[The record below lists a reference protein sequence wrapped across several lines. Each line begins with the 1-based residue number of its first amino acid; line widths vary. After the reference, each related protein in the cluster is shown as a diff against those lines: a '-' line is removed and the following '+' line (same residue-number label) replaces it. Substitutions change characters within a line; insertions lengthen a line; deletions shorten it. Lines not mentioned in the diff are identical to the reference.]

1 MASSYGHGRRQPDD
15 AEPERETGAQCAS
28 RPGADVLWPL
38 ESATAA
44 KHRLYKRYLDAWWP
58 ILLQQRSRD
67 GWLWPRVTYLDAFAG
82 PGRYLGG
89 EEGSPVFALRKL
101 LRHDAAERMHL
112 SRDRVRLLFM
122 EKRSDR
128 YQYLQSELERCF
140 GALDEL
146 PVWPEAYHA
155 EAGTD
160 AERLLEITGAWGHP
174 ILAIFDSWGNV
185 NVPLRL
191 IGRLAQNPASEVI
204 VTFGPNWF
212 SRRENLEPDRLD
224 VVFGG
229 RKYWEPASKEQR
241 TDERWR
247 VWLATYRA
255 ALRRAGFRF
264 QLHFQIVPKT
274 GLPLYLVYGTKHPKG
289 VEVMKDAMWEVDGN
303 DGMGFAD
310 PRTRGAPL
318 PGQGMLLWDGPKNPE
333 LLELVRQRLEV
344 GPVSLADLGHW
355 LLVETARW
363 RVKDAKPAVQDLL
376 DMGAA
381 SVDSVG
387 KLSRESVIRLR

>member
-1 MASSYGHGRRQPDD
+1 MASSYGHGRRQPEG
-15 AEPERETGAQCAS
+15 AERECETGSQYAS
-28 RPGADVLWPL
+28 RPGADILWPL
-38 ESATAA
+38 EPATAA

-67 GWLWPRVTYLDAFAG
+67 RWMWPRVTYLDAFAG

-89 EEGSPVFALRKL
+89 EEGSPVFALQKL

-128 YQYLQSELERCF
+128 FQYLQSELERCF
-140 GALDEL
+140 GVLDEL
-146 PVWPEAYHA
+146 PVWPEAYHG

-160 AERLLEITGAWGHP
+160 AELLLEKTGAWGHP

-191 IGRLAQNPASEVI
+191 IGRLARNPASEVI

-212 SRRENLEPDRLD
+212 SRRENLDPDRLD
-224 VVFGG
+224 MVFGG
-229 RKYWEPASKEQR
+229 RKYWERANREQR

-247 VWLATYRA
+247 EWLTTYRE

-274 GLPLYLVYGTKHPKG
+274 GLPLYLVYGTKHEKG

-318 PGQGMLLWDGPKNPE
+318 PGQEMLWGGPKNPE
-333 LLELVRQRLEV
+333 LLELIRQRLED

-363 RVKDAKPAVQDLL
+363 RAKDAKPAVQDLL

-381 SVDSVG
+381 SVHTVG
-387 KLSRESVIRLR
+387 KLTKESVIKLR

>member
-1 MASSYGHGRRQPDD
+1 MALSNGHGRRQHND
-15 AEPERETGAQCAS
+15 AERERETGAQYAS
-28 RPGADVLWPL
+28 RLGADVLWPL
-38 ESATAA
+38 EPATAA

-58 ILLQQRSRD
+58 ILLQPRSRD

-89 EEGSPVFALRKL
+89 EEGSPVFALQKL

-128 YQYLQSELERCF
+128 YQYLQSELERRF

-146 PVWPEAYHA
+146 PVRPEAYHA

-160 AERLLEITGAWGHP
+160 AERLLEKTGAWGHP

-191 IGRLAQNPASEVI
+191 IGRLARNPASEVI

-224 VVFGG
+224 MVFGG
-229 RKYWEPASKEQR
+229 RKYWERANQEQR

-247 VWLATYRA
+247 AWLTTYRA

-274 GLPLYLVYGTKHPKG
+274 GLPLYLVYGTKHEKG
-289 VEVMKDAMWEVDGN
+289 VEVMKDAMWQVDGT
-303 DGMGFAD
+303 DGMRFWD
-310 PRTRGAPL
+310 PRTRGAAP
-318 PGQGMLLWDGPKNPE
+318 PGQQALFGVGEHPE
-333 LLELVRQRLEV
+333 LLELVMQRISA
-344 GPVSLADLGHW
+344 GPVTLEALGHW
-355 LLVETARW
+355 LLVDTARW
-363 RVKDAKPAVQDLL
+363 LPKHARQAVDILVSDAQIS
-376 DMGAA
+376 A
-381 SVDSVG
+381 SPPGRLAKSSV
-387 KLSRESVIRLR
+387 LRPR